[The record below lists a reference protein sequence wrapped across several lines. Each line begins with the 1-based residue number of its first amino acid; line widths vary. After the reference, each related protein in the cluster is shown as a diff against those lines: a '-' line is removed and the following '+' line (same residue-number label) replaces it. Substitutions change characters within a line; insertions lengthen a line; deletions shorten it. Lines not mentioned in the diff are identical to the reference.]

1 MTATRKTYEYRHTV
15 MLEETNLLGNVYFS
29 HYARW
34 QGHCRELF
42 LREFAPDVLLDLDPD
57 RDALVTTRCSCT
69 YLAELVAFDEVS
81 VRMALGDVAL
91 NRLDLHFEYVRV
103 APGSAELVA
112 RGEQQLAWLR
122 RDGERFVPR
131 RVPESLLNA
140 IEAYPGRA
148 APRPPAVETGNG
160 RVKVVGMPCA
170 PGKPE
175 GPATDP

>member
-1 MTATRKTYEYRHTV
+1 MRKTYEYRHTV

-42 LREFAPDVLLDLDPD
+42 LREFVPEVLLDLDPE

-81 VRMALGDVAL
+81 VRMALGDVTG
-91 NRLDLHFEYVRV
+91 NRLDLQFEYVRV
-103 APGSAELVA
+103 APGPEELVA

-122 RDGERFVPR
+122 RDGERYVPQ
-131 RVPESLLNA
+131 RVPDSLLSA
-140 IEAYPGRA
+140 IEAYPGDGGRRPA
-148 APRPPAVETGNG
+148 AGGNG
-160 RVKVVGMPCA
+160 AAIGMPCA
-170 PGKPE
+170 PATPKGL
-175 GPATDP
+175 ATDP

>member
-1 MTATRKTYEYRHTV
+1 MRKTYDYRHTV

-42 LREFAPDVLLDLDPD
+42 LREFAPEVLLDLDPE

-81 VRMALGDVAL
+81 IRMALGDVTA
-91 NRLDLHFEYVRV
+91 NRLDLHFEYVRL
-103 APGSAELVA
+103 APGPEELVA

-122 RDGERFVPR
+122 RDGERYVPQ
-131 RVPESLLNA
+131 RVPDSLLSA
-140 IEAYPGRA
+140 IEAYPGDGGSR
-148 APRPPAVETGNG
+148 RPAVAAAAAAGNG
-160 RVKVVGMPCA
+160 TAIGMPCA
-170 PGKPE
+170 PAAPQ

>member
-1 MTATRKTYEYRHTV
+1 MRKTYEYRHTV

-42 LREFAPDVLLDLDPD
+42 LREFAPEVLLDLDPE

-69 YLAELVAFDEVS
+69 YLAELVAFDEIS
-81 VRMALGDVAL
+81 VRMALGDVSG

-103 APGSAELVA
+103 APGPEELVA

-122 RDGERFVPR
+122 RDGERYVPQ
-131 RVPESLLNA
+131 RVPDALLSA
-140 IEAYPGRA
+140 IEAYPGNGA
-148 APRPPAVETGNG
+148 ARQPASGADNG
-160 RVKVVGMPCA
+160 AAIGMPCA
-170 PGKPE
+170 PAAPQ

>member
-1 MTATRKTYEYRHTV
+1 MTAARKTYEYRHTV

-42 LREFAPDVLLDLDPD
+42 LREFAPEVLLDLDPD
-57 RDALVTTRCSCT
+57 RDALVTTRCACT
-69 YLAELVAFDEVS
+69 YLAELVAFDQVS
-81 VRMALGDVAL
+81 VRMGLGDVAL

-103 APGSAELVA
+103 APGPEELVA
-112 RGEQQLAWLR
+112 RGEQQLAWLQ

-131 RVPESLLNA
+131 RVPESLLTA

-148 APRPPAVETGNG
+148 GRRPPAVGGGNG
-160 RVKVVGMPCA
+160 RVQVVGMPCA
-170 PGKPE
+170 PGEPE